1 MHLSS
6 LSWKLVTNMICLFSK
21 YFWNEAKCVV
31 EPNSLDFKNLNN
43 KLSVLVITVWKVGYK
58 HFSTNQVRLLHNN
71 YNEILII
78 NCLKISRKKRKCS
91 IYLKLVKIA
100 IRTLLQEH
108 KSLMPKSAIE
118 NAVWSPWKCLYD
130 RSRFRH
136 QSVLSL
142 QKLVYTVLAK
152 V

>member
-1 MHLSS
+1 
-6 LSWKLVTNMICLFSK
+6 MICLFSK
-21 YFWNEAKCVV
+21 YFWDEAKCVV
-31 EPNSLDFKNLNN
+31 EPNSLDLKNLNS
-43 KLSVLVITVWKVGYK
+43 KLYALVFTVLKVGYK
-58 HFSTNQVRLLHNN
+58 HLSTNQVRLLHNN
-71 YNEILII
+71 KKIVNQILNI
-78 NCLKISRKKRKCS
+78 NCLKITRKKRKCS
-91 IYLKLVKIA
+91 IYLILVKIV